1 MSTERVVFWYGCNA
15 VRHGDIIRHAIDLLR
30 AAGVEPEPAGGPSY
44 CCGTQKDDKLHA
56 AEGMAKRTV
65 NKFNAFETGKVVS
78 WCPSCYRHMNSFMGQ
93 YTDANF
99 SISHFVQILHANRER
114 LAAAFTHP
122 VPRRVLLHK
131 HVGFREVPQTNQYV
145 ADLLRLVPGLTLIE
159 TDYLAPGHMCSALAS
174 VPAAGR
180 DVARRVCEDARAGGV
195 DEVATVFHSCQRLL
209 CGLEGNEP
217 FRVVNYVAAVGRGD
231 GAGVPRRVPGL
242 EARQQRGGDPRAR
255 RRRAHRPDGRAHVRD
270 CAPAGAEAP
279 PGKVAR
285 PRADCVLILSLQ
297 ARCRQHRRTLT
308 QKRRSR
314 CRMPSV
320 FTSTGAPRN

>member
-1 MSTERVVFWYGCNA
+1 MSNERVVFWYGCNA
-15 VRHGDIIRHAIDLLR
+15 VRHGDIIHHAIDLLR

-65 NKFNAFETGKVVS
+65 SKFNAFETAKVVS

-131 HVGFREVPQTNQYV
+131 HVGFQEVPQTNQFV
-145 ADLLRLVPGLTLIE
+145 ADLLRLVPGLTLVE
-159 TDYLAPGHMCSALAS
+159 TDYQAPGHMCSALAA

-180 DVARRVCEDARAGGV
+180 DVARRLCDDASAEGV

-209 CGLEGNEP
+209 CALEETEP
-217 FRVVNYVAAVGRGD
+217 FRVVNYVALLGAAMGREYPD
-231 GAGVPRRVPGL
+231 EYRDWKLAGSEAEIRERV
-242 EARQQRGGDPRAR
+242 
-255 RRRAHRPDGRAHVRD
+255 
-270 CAPAGAEAP
+270 GAERIASMGERMFETALLP
-279 PGKVAR
+279 ELKKR
-285 PRADCVLILSLQ
+285 PE
-297 ARCRQHRRTLT
+297 
-308 QKRRSR
+308 K
-314 CRMPSV
+314 
-320 FTSTGAPRN
+320 

>member
-65 NKFNAFETGKVVS
+65 DKFNAFETGKVVS

-99 SISHFVQILHANRER
+99 SVSHFVQILHANRER
-114 LAAAFTHP
+114 LGAAFTHP

-131 HVGFREVPQTNQYV
+131 HVGFREVPQTNQYI

-180 DVARRVCEDARAGGV
+180 DVARRLCEDARAGGV

-209 CGLEGNEP
+209 CGLEGTEP
-217 FRVVNYVAAVGRGD
+217 FRVVNYVALLGAAMGREYPDEYRDWKLAGSEAEIRERV
-231 GAGVPRRVPGL
+231 GAGRI
-242 EARQQRGGDPRAR
+242 ARMGERMFETALLP
-255 RRRAHRPDGRAHVRD
+255 
-270 CAPAGAEAP
+270 E
-279 PGKVAR
+279 
-285 PRADCVLILSLQ
+285 L
-297 ARCRQHRRTLT
+297 
-308 QKRRSR
+308 KRR
-314 CRMPSV
+314 PEK
-320 FTSTGAPRN
+320 

>member
-65 NKFNAFETGKVVS
+65 GKFNAFETGKVVS

-180 DVARRVCEDARAGGV
+180 DVARRAVRGRARRGRGRSGHGVSLLPAPAVRARGHRAVPGG
-195 DEVATVFHSCQRLL
+195 QLRR
-209 CGLEGNEP
+209 P
-217 FRVVNYVAAVGRGD
+217 VGRGD
-231 GAGVPRRVPGL
+231 GAGVSRRVPGL
-242 EARQQRGGDPRAR
+242 EARRQRGGDPRAR

-279 PGKVAR
+279 PGKDSAAAR
-285 PRADCVLILSLQ
+285 KLCSNCLPSRAMPSASPRPDD
-297 ARCRQHRRTLT
+297 
-308 QKRRSR
+308 KRRSR
-314 CRMPSV
+314 CRMQSV